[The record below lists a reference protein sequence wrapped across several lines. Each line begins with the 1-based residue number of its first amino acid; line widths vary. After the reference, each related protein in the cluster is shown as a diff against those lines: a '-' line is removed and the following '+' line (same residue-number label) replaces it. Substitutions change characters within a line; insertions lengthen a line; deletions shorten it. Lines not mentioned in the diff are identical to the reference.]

1 MGTLEDWKSL
11 YQKISYLEKYSVN
24 KNWKKYIENVLAIL
38 QQFIWTFEGKP
49 DLDFW
54 NSIMN
59 SKKGR
64 LGSGST
70 EYVTGWIKNLFYDLI
85 EKDEVSPDDF
95 VDLKVAFDIKIENQ
109 IKSVT
114 KMVQL
119 TAGFNGLFHQ
129 NGAFRP
135 QLSMLILDPTNN
147 K

>member
-70 EYVTGWIKNLFYDLI
+70 EYVTGWINNLFYDLI
-85 EKDEVSPDDF
+85 E
-95 VDLKVAFDIKIENQ
+95 NQ
-109 IKSVT
+109 IKSVS